1 MIEIREVN
9 NKKEI
14 RRFLK
19 FTEKHYKD
27 NPYYVPELYMDNKKM
42 FKKNYMYF
50 DQAETVFYNAYKD
63 GEMVGRIQGIIQRVA
78 NEKNNQKRVR
88 FTRFEVID
96 DQEVADKLFDSVAKW
111 GKDKGMNEMVGPLG
125 FSDLDR
131 EGLLIEGF
139 DQIATF
145 EEAYSYDYYPK
156 LLDNYGFEKEVDW
169 VERKLFPP
177 KEVDPRFARFQE
189 VIMKRYKLH
198 YGSAKNTK
206 EFVKKYGDKIF
217 EIIDET
223 YKDIYG
229 TVPFTKGMK
238 DLMISNFKLIID
250 MRFVSVIC
258 DENERIVCFAI
269 SFPSIGEAIQKSK
282 GHLTLPCIFRILK
295 SVKHPKIVDLGLI
308 GVLPEYESKGVST
321 IFIGELQKQ
330 LKEYHLE
337 YAETLNNLEDN
348 YKIINCWKNFDN
360 VLHKKRRAYVKNI

>member
-9 NKKEI
+9 NKREI

-19 FTEKHYKD
+19 FTEIHYKD

-63 GEMVGRIQGIIQRVA
+63 GIMVGRIQGIIQYVA

-88 FTRFEVID
+88 FTRFEVVD
-96 DQEVADKLFDSVAKW
+96 DQEVADKLFDAVAKW

-139 DQIATF
+139 DQIATY

-177 KEVDPRFARFQE
+177 KEIDPRFVKFKDL
-189 VIMKRYKLH
+189 IMKRYNLH

-250 MRFVSVIC
+250 DRFVSVIC
-258 DENERIVCFAI
+258 DKDENIVCFAI
-269 SFPSIGEAIQKSK
+269 SFPSIGKAVQKSK
-282 GHLTLPCIFRILK
+282 GHLTIPCIFRIFK
-295 SVKHPKIVDLGLI
+295 AVKHPDVIDLGLI

-321 IFIGELQKQ
+321 IFIGELQKM
-330 LKEYHLE
+330 LMRDGVK